1 MPYYRPA
8 EDSLE
13 MKYLRKRREALGG
26 PVPARRSVAQEL
38 KIPSLDAF
46 AGQLKSTNDREI
58 STTMAFV
65 RMLTTLCKDKEIGHR
80 IVPIVPD
87 EARTFGM
94 ASQKPVHSLH
104 GWRQQCLTALMITH

>member
-1 MPYYRPA
+1 VPYYRPA

-65 RMLTTLCKDKEIGHR
+65 RMLTTLCKDKEIGHSYCSNR
-80 IVPIVPD
+80 ARRSRVLSVWKHVPSDRDLFI
-87 EARTFGM
+87 
-94 ASQKPVHSLH
+94 
-104 GWRQQCLTALMITH
+104 